1 MDGFI
6 SKIQR
11 YSTKDG
17 PGIRT
22 TVFAVGCNLSCKWC
36 SNPELIGAGPKI
48 LYHAELCRHCGACA
62 ALSGGAIK
70 LGEGGCI
77 IDRDKCTNFNECAA
91 ACFYDAYERIGI
103 NMSAEDL
110 AAKLLRDEAFYFS
123 SGGGVTYSGGE
134 PALEAAFFLELSG
147 LLKAK
152 SVHIALDTAGTVA
165 WEILGPLVDAVD
177 LVLYDI
183 KAFDSGLHK
192 KLTGEGNC
200 LILENA
206 RKIADMKK
214 PMHVRMILVPGVNDS
229 KEEIENRL
237 AFIREL
243 GAARLDIL
251 KYHRLGEG
259 KYLALGLEDPMA
271 GTPEATDEDADRV
284 LQKALSMGLIAAIGG

>member
-48 LYHAELCRHCGACA
+48 LYHAERCVRCGACA

-70 LGEGGCI
+70 LGDGGCV
-77 IDRDKCTNFNECAA
+77 IDRENCANLNECAA
-91 ACFYDAYERIGI
+91 ACFYDAYERIGM
-103 NMSAEDL
+103 NVGAEDL
-110 AAKLLRDEAFYFS
+110 AARLLRDGAFYAR
-123 SGGGVTYSGGE
+123 SGGGVTFSGGE
-134 PALEAAFFLELSG
+134 PALEAAFFLELGG

-152 SVHIALDTAGTVA
+152 GVHVALDTAGAVP
-165 WEILGPLVDAVD
+165 WETLGPLVDAVD

-183 KAFDSGLHK
+183 KAFNNELHK
-192 KLTGEGNC
+192 QLTGEGNR

-206 RKIADMKK
+206 RKIAETKK
-214 PMHVRMILVPGVNDS
+214 PMHVRMLLVPGVNDS
-229 KEEIENRL
+229 DEETENRL

-259 KYLALGLEDPMA
+259 KYPALGLGEPMA
-271 GTPEATDEDADRV
+271 GTPEASDEMANRV
-284 LQKALSMGLIAAIGG
+284 LQKALSMGLTAAIS